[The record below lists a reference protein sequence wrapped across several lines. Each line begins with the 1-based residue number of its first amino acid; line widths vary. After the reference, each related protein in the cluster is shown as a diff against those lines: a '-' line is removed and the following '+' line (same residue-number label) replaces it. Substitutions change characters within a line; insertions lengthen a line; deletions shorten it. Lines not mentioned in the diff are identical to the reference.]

1 MHNSPLRWPLLDF
14 LILASMQHDLV
25 RMSGSH
31 ARVAFRPV
39 VRYGI
44 GEDVAASVETSC
56 SDWAGR
62 WVEGY
67 LV

>member
-1 MHNSPLRWPLLDF
+1 
-14 LILASMQHDLV
+14 MQHDLV

-31 ARVAFRPV
+31 TRVAFGPV
-39 VRYGI
+39 VRYCV
-44 GEDVAASVETSC
+44 GEDISGSVKSSC
-56 SDWAGR
+56 SDGTWG